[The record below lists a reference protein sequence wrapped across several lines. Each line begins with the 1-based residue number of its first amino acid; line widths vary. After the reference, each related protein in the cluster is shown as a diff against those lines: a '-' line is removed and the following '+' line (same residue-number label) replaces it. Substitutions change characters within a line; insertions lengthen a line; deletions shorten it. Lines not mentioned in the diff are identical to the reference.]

1 MDVTPF
7 GKQTAIPSTSQTGT
21 PAVNRSNVVKYTRED
36 TSVST
41 GPDADFADPIKR
53 AEEAIGGFFTDSNYP
68 SGRFSIDQDKDSG
81 RYVYRLID
89 RNTDEVLKQ
98 FPGDYVLRR
107 VAYYREL
114 QGLAV
119 NSEV

>member
-1 MDVTPF
+1 MDVAPF
-7 GKQTAIPSTSQTGT
+7 GKNNIVLSTLQSGTSTAGQ
-21 PAVNRSNVVKYTRED
+21 SNAAKDIRED
-36 TSVST
+36 IAVS
-41 GPDADFADPIKR
+41 PKEFAPLADPVKR
-53 AEEAIGGFFTDSNYP
+53 AEEAIGGLFADSRFP

-89 RNTDEVLKQ
+89 RETDEVLKQ

>member
-1 MDVTPF
+1 MDVTPISKTNMNMAKPERDSSSAHNAF
-7 GKQTAIPSTSQTGT
+7 NKSTAGIVSNPTEQLTQTI
-21 PAVNRSNVVKYTRED
+21 
-36 TSVST
+36 
-41 GPDADFADPIKR
+41 DPVKR
-53 AEEAIGGFFTDSNYP
+53 AEQAIGGFFEDDRFPN
-68 SGRFSIDQDKDSG
+68 GRFSIDQDESSG

-89 RNTDEVLKQ
+89 FETNEVIKQ

-107 VAYYREL
+107 VAFYREL

>member
-7 GKQTAIPSTSQTGT
+7 SKFNPMMSTPKSGAREERSDMDKSADDDILGS
-21 PAVNRSNVVKYTRED
+21 AVAGSLD
-36 TSVST
+36 
-41 GPDADFADPIKR
+41 GDPVKR
-53 AEEAIGGFFTDSNYP
+53 AEEAIGAFFADERFP

-81 RYVYRLID
+81 RYVYRLVD
-89 RNTDEVLKQ
+89 RETDEVLKQ

-107 VAYYREL
+107 VAFYREL

-119 NSEV
+119 NNQV

>member
-7 GKQTAIPSTSQTGT
+7 GKQSVILSSSQARTPVADRGHMVKNSNQGLPMSSESTD
-21 PAVNRSNVVKYTRED
+21 PL
-36 TSVST
+36 
-41 GPDADFADPIKR
+41 ADPVKR
-53 AEEAIGGFFTDSNYP
+53 AEEAIGGLFTDSRFP
-68 SGRFSIDQDKDSG
+68 SGRFSIDHDEESG

-89 RNTDEVLKQ
+89 QETDEILKQ